1 MNTAPRVKNQTVQ
14 SPDGNGGSAF
24 RDSKV
29 EEIQLL
35 SIEVS
40 SHPDI
45 CAALALPGNQ
55 RPGASRGQSV
65 KAEKT
70 KTEKDEDRGKKG
82 EGKRK

>member
-1 MNTAPRVKNQTVQ
+1 VQ
-14 SPDGNGGSAF
+14 SPGNGGSAF
-24 RDSKV
+24 RDKV
-29 EEIQLL
+29 EEIHLL
-35 SIEVS
+35 SVEVS
-40 SHPDI
+40 SRPDI

-70 KTEKDEDRGKKG
+70 KTKKTKTKKG

>member
-1 MNTAPRVKNQTVQ
+1 MNTAPRVKNRTVQ

-24 RDSKV
+24 RDKV
-29 EEIQLL
+29 EEIHLL

-40 SHPDI
+40 SRPDI

-70 KTEKDEDRGKKG
+70 KTPKDEDRGKKG